1 MYFYSFHLRIF
12 VQDQRHFNNEHSR
25 QRCCIERA
33 FGLLKCKWR
42 KLKYLDVTNLE
53 FLTIIIVAAC
63 VLHNFIIEIE
73 GEDEDFE
80 ISDDESDDEDEYD
93 NENDDPP
100 DNDAVEK
107 RDRISASL

>member
-1 MYFYSFHLRIF
+1 M
-12 VQDQRHFNNEHSR
+12 
-25 QRCCIERA
+25 
-33 FGLLKCKWR
+33 
-42 KLKYLDVTNLE
+42 DVTNLE
-53 FLTIIIVAAC
+53 FLTILIVATC
-63 VLHNFIIEIE
+63 VLHNFIIEIEGEGE